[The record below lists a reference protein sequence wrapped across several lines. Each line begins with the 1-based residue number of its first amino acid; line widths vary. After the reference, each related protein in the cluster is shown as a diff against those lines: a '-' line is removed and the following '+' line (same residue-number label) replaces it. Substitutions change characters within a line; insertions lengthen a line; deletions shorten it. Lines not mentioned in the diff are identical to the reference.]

1 MTIIS
6 IQVPYNSV
14 SVVIFFKTMY
24 KKQLLGSVFVIL
36 NLEIIKVSVSVIKN
50 VRQFAPQIT
59 GSPKKISPEN
69 Y

>member
-36 NLEIIKVSVSVIKN
+36 NLNNQGLGKGYQECQT
-50 VRQFAPQIT
+50 VRP
-59 GSPKKISPEN
+59 PD
-69 Y
+69 YW